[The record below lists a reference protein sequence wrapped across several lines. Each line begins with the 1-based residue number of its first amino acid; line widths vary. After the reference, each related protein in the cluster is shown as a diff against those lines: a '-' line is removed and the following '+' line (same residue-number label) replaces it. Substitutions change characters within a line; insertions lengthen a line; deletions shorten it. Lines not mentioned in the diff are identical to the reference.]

1 MADLKWLEGYSGQST
16 DALIALE
23 GCYRTDSL
31 VLAFEQAI
39 SQKMARIG
47 HDHLTDEERVVLAIE
62 ALEREVNSGG
72 YLQFFDSAAEFAPTV
87 VDALNQI
94 GCAAVATVTE
104 EAISALGVSSPV
116 TAGAINQATG
126 EDDEERDA
134 RLDEC
139 DAQYYAVAGDL
150 AGPLLEYIKRNRDKI
165 DLLSGA

>member
-16 DALIALE
+16 GALVALE

-31 VLAFEQAI
+31 VLTFEQAI

-47 HDHLTDEERVVLAIE
+47 RDRLTDEERVVLAIE

-94 GCAAVATVTE
+94 GCGAVAAVTE
-104 EAISALGVSSPV
+104 EAIGALRVCSPV
-116 TAGAINQATG
+116 TAAAISEAMG
-126 EDDEERDA
+126 EDDEERNAKLDA
-134 RLDEC
+134 C